1 MKREELV
8 HKVALRRKQLAI
20 TLENLATLSNL
31 GYRTIARFFANEDI
45 TLSSVE
51 KITNTLGLDFAGN
64 EVIDAQTLKEQRAE
78 VKALYIVSLVQ
89 DTSSLEK
96 QGLDEKQIKKLLK
109 DTKAEFLTGQYQK
122 QLWSS

>member
-96 QGLDEKQIKKLLK
+96 QGLDEEQVKKLLQE
-109 DTKAEFLTGQYQK
+109 TKAEFLTGKYQK